1 MPDIKLGSLFDG
13 IGVFP
18 LAASRCGIRPVWA
31 SEIEK
36 APISITKRHFPDMVH
51 LGDITKVDGGKIPPV
66 HIITFGSPCQNLSL
80 IGNRSGLAGAK
91 SSLFYQAFRIIQE
104 MRDATDNLTSGHD
117 DPKRRRCGRL
127 FLYPKPSNKQNGG
140 TYMEFFNQAIDI
152 LKILVMALGAGL
164 AVWGVI
170 NLLEGYGSDNP
181 AAKSQGI
188 KQLMAG
194 GGVVLIGLQLI
205 PLLSGLFS

>member
-104 MRDATDNLTSGHD
+104 MRDATDNL
-117 DPKRRRCGRL
+117 
-127 FLYPKPSNKQNGG
+127 YP
-140 TYMEFFNQAIDI
+140 AI
-152 LKILVMALGAGL
+152 
-164 AVWGVI
+164 AVWENVPYALQRIRHIMNRNQLCVVPPKSSETEQKSPVSLHIIFGFSQARTATQSTPYPVP
-170 NLLEGYGSDNP
+170 NEMPLEDQDELSLSP
-181 AAKSQGI
+181 
-188 KQLMAG
+188 KQLAW
-194 GGVVLIGLQLI
+194 
-205 PLLSGLFS
+205 PRYLLWRRPQW